1 MLPWRYDQW
10 AVADPYRV
18 WLSEVMLQQ
27 TVVKAVIPYFDKFT
41 SKWPSVE
48 ALATASQDDVMDA
61 WAGLGYYSRAR
72 NLHKGAKQ
80 VVDEYGGVFPG
91 NEKDLLKLSGVGAYT
106 AAAITSIA
114 FNKPANIIDGNV
126 ERVMARIFA
135 LPKPL
140 KESKKEIKLLA
151 SQFIGAHEGHHSDY
165 SQSLM
170 ELGATVCTP
179 TSPKC
184 VECPVSIYCRS
195 YELGTQDILPV
206 KSVKKIKPKR
216 YGYAYLSLGDNNDV
230 MVERRGDKGLLANTI
245 GFPTVEWLP
254 DKTTLL
260 HHDLYNEKF
269 FDLLPETVKHVFTH
283 FELELFVYQSR
294 SPLDISG
301 SNRYYWE
308 NQGDITTKLPTVFK
322 KVYNLLDG

>member
-1 MLPWRYDQW
+1 
-10 AVADPYRV
+10 
-18 WLSEVMLQQ
+18 MLQQ
-27 TVVKAVIPYFDKFT
+27 TVVKAVIPYYDKFT
-41 SKWPSVE
+41 SKWPSVN
-48 ALATASQDDVMDA
+48 ALAAASRDDVMDA

-72 NLHKGAKQ
+72 NLHKGAQQ
-80 VVDEYGGVFPG
+80 VVDMYEGVFPD
-91 NEKDLLKLSGVGAYT
+91 NEKDLLNLSGVGAYT

-114 FNKPANIIDGNV
+114 YNKPANIVDGNV

-140 KESKKEIKLLA
+140 RESKKEIKLLA
-151 SQFIGAHEGHHSDY
+151 SQFIGAHEGQHSDY

-184 VECPVSIYCRS
+184 HECPVSRYCRAF
-195 YELGTQDILPV
+195 ELGAQDALPV
-206 KSVKKIKPKR
+206 KAVKKIKAKR
-216 YGYAYLSLGDNNDV
+216 YGYAYLSLDDNNDV

-245 GFPTVEWLP
+245 GFPTVEWLS
-254 DKTTLL
+254 DKDALL
-260 HHDLYNEKF
+260 HHYLYNENLF
-269 FDLLPETVKHVFTH
+269 YLLPKTVKHVFTH

-294 SPLDISG
+294 SALDISG

-308 NQGDITTKLPTVFK
+308 NQGDITRKLPTVFK